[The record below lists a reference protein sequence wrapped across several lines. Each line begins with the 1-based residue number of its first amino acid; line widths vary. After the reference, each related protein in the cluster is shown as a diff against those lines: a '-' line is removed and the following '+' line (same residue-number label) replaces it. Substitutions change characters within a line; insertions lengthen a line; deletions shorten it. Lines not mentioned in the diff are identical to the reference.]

1 MIKKYIPSVV
11 VCAVIIAL
19 YTTAFIYSFLNAL
32 LLSGLIFFFVL
43 SLILMARLAQ
53 AKEINDKLIRE
64 IGNLSEQIGKLLVS
78 EKLIYGFLKS
88 QEENKDEEENEKE
101 EAEL

>member
-64 IGNLSEQIGKLLVS
+64 IGSMSEQIGKLLVS

-88 QEENKDEEENEKE
+88 QEENKDEEENKKE

>member
-64 IGNLSEQIGKLLVS
+64 IGSMSEQIGKLLVS

>member
-11 VCAVIIAL
+11 VCAAIIAL

>member
-64 IGNLSEQIGKLLVS
+64 IGSLSEQIGKLLVS

-88 QEENKDEEENEKE
+88 QEENKDEEENKKE

>member
-53 AKEINDKLIRE
+53 AKEINDKLIHE

>member
-11 VCAVIIAL
+11 VCVVIIAL

-32 LLSGLIFFFVL
+32 LLSVLIFFFIL

-101 EAEL
+101 ETEL

>member
-32 LLSGLIFFFVL
+32 LLSGLIFFFIL

-101 EAEL
+101 ETEL

>member
-11 VCAVIIAL
+11 VCTVIVAL

-32 LLSGLIFFFVL
+32 LLSGLIFFFIL

-88 QEENKDEEENEKE
+88 QEENKDEEENKKE
-101 EAEL
+101 ETEL

>member
-64 IGNLSEQIGKLLVS
+64 IGSMSEQIGKLLVS

-101 EAEL
+101 ETEL

>member
-32 LLSGLIFFFVL
+32 LLSGLIFFFIL

-64 IGNLSEQIGKLLVS
+64 TGNLSEQIGKLLVS

-101 EAEL
+101 ETEL